1 MSKIISWI
9 LSIITIISSSFGWG
23 LDVNKN
29 VLPQEK
35 ADEFT
40 PTVRFFVCSD
50 THISSATDFKLDRIK
65 KAIALSYGIAEND
78 ENYKNLDAVVFC
90 GDLTDGGQDEQFKA
104 FESTVK
110 ESVKDETKILAVV
123 AKAHD
128 SSGNG
133 KKSLQYCSEITGLD
147 SDFNTVINGF
157 HFIGIST
164 SEYENMN
171 HSTGQKDWL
180 KKQLKAAKKEDDQ
193 KPIFVFQHEHIA
205 GTVYGSSTFEGWG
218 TTDFRSVVSGFSQVV
233 DFSGHSHYPLNDPR
247 SIWQGS
253 YTAIG
258 TGSMNYM
265 EFTVDTDRTVHTD
278 DGGNAAQGWIVE
290 VDGNNRIRLIGLDV
304 ITGQILCE
312 YLIENPTDISS
323 YAYTPYNQK
332 AHSSA
337 PCFDE
342 NSSIEIEEKDG
353 KYIATA
359 PAAKSTDG
367 KAVFLY
373 RVKVLNAS
381 GIVVHSE
388 YKLNNYWTTDLYKN
402 ISFEV
407 EAKTG
412 YKVLVTAENA
422 YGMQSEPLSAEIK

>member
-9 LSIITIISSSFGWG
+9 LSLVTIFSSSFGLGWN
-23 LDVNKN
+23 VNKT
-29 VLPQEK
+29 VVPQK
-35 ADEFT
+35 QVDEFE
-40 PTVRFFVCSD
+40 PVVRFFVCSD

-65 KAIALSYGIAEND
+65 KAIELSYAEA
-78 ENYKNLDAVVFC
+78 EAHKSYKNLDAVVFC
-90 GDLTDGGQDEQFKA
+90 GDLTDSGQDEQFKA

-128 SSGNG
+128 STGNG

-171 HSTGQKDWL
+171 HSTGQKSWL
-180 KKQLKAAKKEDDQ
+180 KNQLNAAKKEDDE

-218 TTDFRSVVSGFSQVV
+218 TTDFRSTIAGFSQVV

-247 SIWQGS
+247 SVWQGS
-253 YTAIG
+253 YTAVG

-290 VDGNNRIRLIGLDV
+290 VDGNNRIRLHGLDV
-304 ITGQILCE
+304 ITGQWLCD
-312 YLIENPTDISS
+312 YLIENPTDFST
-323 YAYTPYNQK
+323 YAYTPYNQQ
-332 AHSSA
+332 ALSSA
-337 PCFDE
+337 PSFDKD
-342 NSSIEIEEKDG
+342 SSLQVAQEEG
-353 KYIATA
+353 KYVVTA
-359 PAAKSTDG
+359 PAAGSTDG
-367 KAVFLY
+367 KIVFLY
-373 RVKVLNAS
+373 RIKVMNAS

-388 YKLNNYWTTDLYKN
+388 YKLNNYWTANQYESV
-402 ISFEV
+402 SFTV
-407 EAKTG
+407 EAKPG
-412 YKVLVTAENA
+412 YEVSVTAENA
-422 YGMQSEPLSAEIK
+422 YGMQSEALSAKI